1 MILSTQVP
9 HEQLVTNLGNGV
21 TLMLLGMGT
30 VLLFLVVLIFVT
42 KAMSAIVKKI
52 EANKPQV
59 APATAATRSS
69 SVNAATPNTSAD
81 AEIAAAIAAAVAKS
95 RE

>member
-1 MILSTQVP
+1 MILLTQVTND
-9 HEQLVTNLGNGV
+9 QLVSQLQNGV

-42 KAMSAIVKKI
+42 KGLSSIVKKI
-52 EANKPQV
+52 EARRPQV
-59 APATAATRSS
+59 APVVATPSS
-69 SVNAATPNTSAD
+69 LNAAPKVSAD